1 MKNIVIRSNFG
12 HEIMAVRFAEAYGV
26 KALIIPDCEDFEEY
40 ENRAEGIF
48 SSMSFFSTCVKKV
61 PFNMRHMFECR
72 DIIAELKA
80 GQLAD
85 EEWDIFFNGRC
96 KPTRDT
102 SFLPQF
108 SVGLNDNEPAV
119 LFVPQKLKSDGE
131 CGVTAEQQSL
141 TPAVFNFLKSAP
153 CQLVLGQHF
162 NKMGDIEQVVDLAT
176 EFGLYVPGLTENP
189 EVLGIRGVKHEM
201 YYNMYKHLG
210 GSIGIAGT
218 HTWIMLAMFPDIPQ
232 IILYNKGG
240 VERWD
245 AIAVAA
251 NRAGHKIF
259 AIGFDENTDM
269 EELAKKIEDLAYNG

>member
-1 MKNIVIRSNFG
+1 MKNIKISSCFG
-12 HEIMAVRFAEAYGV
+12 HEIMAVRFAESMGV
-26 KALIIPDCEDFEEY
+26 KALIIPHQDEFEDY
-40 ENRAEGIF
+40 ENESKRIF
-48 SSMSFFSTCVKKV
+48 DNLSFFSSCVKQV
-61 PFNMRHMFECR
+61 PFNMRHLFECR

-85 EEWDIFFNGRC
+85 EEWDVFFNGRC

-102 SFLPQF
+102 SFLPQYAIGMN
-108 SVGLNDNEPAV
+108 SNEPAV
-119 LFVPQKLKSDGE
+119 LFVPQKLKSDGGY
-131 CGVTAEQQSL
+131 GVTAQQQSL

-162 NKMGDIEQVVDLAT
+162 NKMADIEQMVDLAT

-201 YYNMYKHLG
+201 YYNMYKHLSA
-210 GSIGIAGT
+210 SIGIAGT

-232 IILYNKGG
+232 IILYYKNG
-240 VERWD
+240 VEHWE
-245 AIAVAA
+245 AIAAA
-251 NRAGHKIF
+251 ARRAGHEIF

-269 EELAKKIEDLAYNG
+269 EELSKAIEKTAYNG

>member
-1 MKNIVIRSNFG
+1 MKNIKISSCFG
-12 HEIMAVRFAEAYGV
+12 HEIMAIRFAEAMGV
-26 KALIIPDCEDFEEY
+26 KALVIPKCDDFEEY

-48 SSMSFFSTCVKKV
+48 SSMSFFSPCVRKV
-61 PFNMRHMFECR
+61 PFNMRHMFETR

-85 EEWDIFFNGRC
+85 EEWDVFFNGRC
-96 KPTRDT
+96 KPTKDT
-102 SFLPQF
+102 TDLPQYAI
-108 SVGLNDNEPAV
+108 GMNDNEPAV

-141 TPAVFNFLKSAP
+141 IPAVFNFLKSAP

-162 NKMGDIEQVVDLAT
+162 NKMADIEQVVDLAT

-232 IILYNKGG
+232 IILYNKNGA
-240 VERWD
+240 EHWE
-245 AIAVAA
+245 AIAAAA

-269 EELAKKIEDLAYNG
+269 EELSKKIEDTAYHG

>member
-1 MKNIVIRSNFG
+1 
-12 HEIMAVRFAEAYGV
+12 MAVRFAESMGV
-26 KALIIPDCEDFEEY
+26 KALIIPECDDFEEY
-40 ENRAEGIF
+40 ENRAESIY
-48 SSMSFFSTCVKKV
+48 SNMSFFSPCVKKV

-85 EEWDIFFNGRC
+85 EEWDIFFEGRC

-102 SFLPQF
+102 SFLPQYAI
-108 SVGLNDNEPAV
+108 GMNDNEPAV

-131 CGVTAEQQSL
+131 CGITAQQQSL
-141 TPAVFNFLKSAP
+141 IPAVFNFLKSAP

-162 NKMGDIEQVVDLAT
+162 NKMADIEQVVDLAT

-189 EVLGIRGVKHEM
+189 EVLGLRGVKHEM
-201 YYNMYKHLG
+201 YYNMYKHLS

-218 HTWIMLAMFPDIPQ
+218 HTWIMLSMFPDIPQ

-240 VERWD
+240 VEHWE
-245 AIAVAA
+245 AIAAA
-251 NRAGHKIF
+251 ARRAGHEIF
-259 AIGFDENTDM
+259 AIGFDGNTDM
-269 EELAKKIEDLAYNG
+269 EELSKAIEKTAYNG